1 VAPTKAEVDAQ
12 QDSAPIVELFDRVSA
27 HWMRFAHIAPGTA
40 IEIADPQRWVDPA
53 SGTVLVRV
61 RSDRPDG
68 VGFQLQVQLEG
79 AVP

>member
-1 VAPTKAEVDAQ
+1 
-12 QDSAPIVELFDRVSA
+12 
-27 HWMRFAHIAPGTA
+27 MRFPHITPGNS